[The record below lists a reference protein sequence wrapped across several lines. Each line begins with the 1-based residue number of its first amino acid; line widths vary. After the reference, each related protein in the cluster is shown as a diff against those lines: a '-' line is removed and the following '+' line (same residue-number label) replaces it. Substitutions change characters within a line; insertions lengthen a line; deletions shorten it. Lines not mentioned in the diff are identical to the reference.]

1 MSDII
6 SKERL
11 AGVPRPEIAVRAF
24 EIYQR
29 RLRTNQY
36 GSSADDW
43 LQAER
48 ELWNELFAR
57 LRRTDFA
64 AA

>member
-1 MSDII
+1 MRDVI
-6 SKERL
+6 SRERL
-11 AGVPRPEIAVRAF
+11 AGVPRSAISVRAF

-29 RLRTNQY
+29 RLRLNEH

-57 LRRTDFA
+57 LRCADSA
-64 AA
+64 A

>member
-1 MSDII
+1 MSETV

-11 AGVPRPEIAVRAF
+11 AGVPRHEIAARAF

-29 RLRTNQY
+29 RLAMNQE

-48 ELWNELFAR
+48 EVWKELFAR
-57 LRRTDFA
+57 LRGWDSVA
-64 AA
+64 A